1 MWVGFQLLSSL
12 RLVRELSR
20 HVFDPRQE
28 ATYPALLA
36 TWSVLQYAR
45 WSSSTTLDGPNS
57 CVETFEKV
65 FRDRGPG
72 LLRSHWITRQHTRA
86 VTILLPVISPG
97 NLTFS
102 FVRHQT
108 TPVKRGEKKATQA
121 LDPHVDDFPDLSSD
135 SEEPG
140 DTEGTPAA
148 TASTPALRAPHCN
161 NPSSTQ
167 GPGSPDPDAPTA
179 PKPQDVQAQ
188 AGLPSRQ
195 LATTDPAVLLDTLT
209 RFLVELDTYGHAT
222 ILPASAAKADDEGFV
237 TCGDKEVSADTF
249 RTSKGNDRQILL
261 PHIPE
266 GDKLSPEF
274 ADIIKQTPQ
283 QLPHVSDRYHCVPI
297 PVSILPDFEHS
308 RGDTESLLS
317 VSGATRDTNVR
328 WDSTLDKKSQV
339 SIVPESP
346 SADIHSTP
354 STLAGASSRRVTRSA
369 GAHKDPYSCTSA
381 KPRRA
386 ICGGTSSPRFTSSF
400 ATYCDI

>member
-1 MWVGFQLLSSL
+1 MAAKGSYTITPGMFEFLGCLSFLFNMWVGVQLLSSL

-20 HVFDPRQE
+20 PVSDPRQE
-28 ATYPALLA
+28 ASYPVLLA

-45 WSSSTTLDGPNS
+45 WSSSSTLEHPYS
-57 CVETFEKV
+57 CVET
-65 FRDRGPG
+65 RYGGPG

-86 VTILLPVISPG
+86 VTILLPVINFPG
-97 NLTFS
+97 NLIFS

-121 LDPHVDDFPDLSSD
+121 LDPHVDNFPDLSSD

-148 TASTPALRAPHCN
+148 TASTPALRAPHCI
-161 NPSSTQ
+161 NPYSTH
-167 GPGSPDPDAPTA
+167 GPGSPDPAA
-179 PKPQDVQAQ
+179 PKDPNPQDVQAQ

-209 RFLVELDTYGHAT
+209 RFLVELGTYGHAT
-222 ILPASAAKADDEGFV
+222 NLPASAAKVDEGFV
-237 TCGDKEVSADTF
+237 TCGDKEDSADTF

-274 ADIIKQTPQ
+274 ADIITQTPQ
-283 QLPHVSDRYHCVPI
+283 QLPHVSDRYHCVPL
-297 PVSILPDFEHS
+297 PVSTLPDFEHS

-317 VSGATRDTNVR
+317 DGRDERHYCSSGFNT
-328 WDSTLDKKSQV
+328 
-339 SIVPESP
+339 
-346 SADIHSTP
+346 
-354 STLAGASSRRVTRSA
+354 
-369 GAHKDPYSCTSA
+369 
-381 KPRRA
+381 
-386 ICGGTSSPRFTSSF
+386 
-400 ATYCDI
+400 